1 MISGDP
7 HAGAN
12 PAVLNSDVVGLGAAV
27 ETLHKG
33 LHASLILQHLQVDNV
48 VPADF
53 GKFPAGQAGLNPEG
67 NRNSEVG
74 TRGLPVEYEE
84 IMIVYGT
91 VNSPPVRCFSSY
103 APTPFPA
110 CP

>member
-33 LHASLILQHLQVDNV
+33 LHASLILQHL
-48 VPADF
+48 
-53 GKFPAGQAGLNPEG
+53 
-67 NRNSEVG
+67 
-74 TRGLPVEYEE
+74 
-84 IMIVYGT
+84 
-91 VNSPPVRCFSSY
+91 
-103 APTPFPA
+103 
-110 CP
+110 

>member
-1 MISGDP
+1 YEGFHRQHRSNRPQIKAGKRMISGDP

-12 PAVLNSDVVGLGAAV
+12 PAVLNSDVVGLGTAV

-53 GKFPAGQAGLNPEG
+53 GKFPPGQAGLDLEG

-74 TRGLPVEYEE
+74 TRGCL
-84 IMIVYGT
+84 
-91 VNSPPVRCFSSY
+91 SS
-103 APTPFPA
+103 TRKL
-110 CP
+110 